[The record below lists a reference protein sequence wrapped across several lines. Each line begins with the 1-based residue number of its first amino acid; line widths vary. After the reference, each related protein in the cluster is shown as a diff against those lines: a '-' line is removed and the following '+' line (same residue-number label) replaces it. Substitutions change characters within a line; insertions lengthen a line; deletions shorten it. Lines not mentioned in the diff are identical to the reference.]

1 MDLKKFVGHLNE
13 ERAAMRVGKEGI
25 EPNGLSL
32 ENMKGALSSLVE
44 SIVWTDQEG
53 KIQWSNDPFDCLVEQ
68 KHKKILGSKLIDLMP
83 LMQNGHKLPSRLYP
97 VNLLLDGEHQ
107 VRELYQWQKPSGKLL
122 DLEVS
127 GVQMDWNRS
136 GKNAFVSFHD
146 ITEQKHT
153 EEELRE
159 AQLQLIQA
167 VKMESVGGLAA
178 GIAHEVKNPLAV
190 LQMGVDY
197 LANSA
202 NGTGEIQAVL
212 RDMKQAIVRADN
224 VIKGLL
230 DFSVSRKLEFVLSD
244 LNPLVNRSLNLV
256 KHELHKKQMTVV
268 TDLAEDLPKICVDR
282 NKMEQVFVNLYM
294 NAIQAVLKGG
304 TMRVKTYQKR
314 LVKIGKVVGRRKTDI
329 FKVGEKVVV
338 AEIEDTGVG
347 IPEANMDRIFDP
359 FFTTKP
365 LEQGTGLGLAVTE
378 KIVQMHK
385 ASIDIENKPEGGVR
399 VTLMFKVKG
408 ENG

>member
-68 KHKKILGSKLIDLMP
+68 KHKKVLGSKLIDLMP